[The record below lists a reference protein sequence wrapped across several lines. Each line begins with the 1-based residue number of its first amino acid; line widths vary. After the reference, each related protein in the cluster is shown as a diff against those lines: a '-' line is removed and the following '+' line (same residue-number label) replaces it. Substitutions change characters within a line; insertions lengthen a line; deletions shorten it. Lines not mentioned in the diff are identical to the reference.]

1 MNKKEKYAVAA
12 VLAALVAVAAWRAMP
27 NPPKVRI
34 GGNRIHHGL
43 VGVLMLVGGAIAKRW
58 DVAAAGAVLAADDID
73 DASQWLDL
81 KERGSAGLGAVGYPN
96 AA

>member
-1 MNKKEKYAVAA
+1 MNRREKYAIAA
-12 VLAALVAVAAWRAMP
+12 VLVAVIAVTAWRAMP
-27 NPPKVRI
+27 NPPKVRV

-43 VGVLMLVGGAIAKRW
+43 VGMLMLVGGALAKRW

-81 KERGSAGLGAVGYPN
+81 KEQGSAGLGAAGYPG
-96 AA
+96 AV